1 MVQRSELARL
11 EWRDIDLNRAVLV
24 VRVSKSKKPRDIPLG
39 ELAIEILRSRLR
51 TTVLGSEPVLP
62 FANERP
68 DRLTESF
75 NAAAKR
81 AGLDEFRYHD
91 LRHGFGSRLAQ
102 AGVPIPTIQRLM
114 GHADVAQTMRY
125 AGHLPENA
133 ERDAIALADRA
144 RKLAPKESNVS
155 A

>member
-1 MVQRSELARL
+1 MTFVVQASQVPTGSMENTMLIGDFL
-11 EWRDIDLNRAVLV
+11 LV
-24 VRVSKSKKPRDIPLG
+24 NKM
-39 ELAIEILRSRLR
+39 AY
-51 TTVLGSEPVLP
+51 TEPVLP